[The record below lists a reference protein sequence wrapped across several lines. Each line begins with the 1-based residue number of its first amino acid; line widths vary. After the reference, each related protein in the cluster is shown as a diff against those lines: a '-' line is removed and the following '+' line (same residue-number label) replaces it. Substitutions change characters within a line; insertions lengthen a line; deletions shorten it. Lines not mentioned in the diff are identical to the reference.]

1 MAAQACRG
9 AALTRE
15 RLSGW
20 LPADGRGGYRGG
32 RVLVIGAGLAGL
44 GAARALAQHGIA
56 ATVLEARDRV
66 GGRCYTPNGIDY
78 GAHWIHG
85 TEGNPVTNLA
95 RELGVPTLFV
105 GGDSAYSGG
114 WDQLVL
120 YGPGGKRLS
129 AADKL
134 RSILIADEVRD
145 ELDAE
150 RRRRLGD
157 GALPRDCS
165 IHEAVSAIVARRD
178 LAEVDRRS
186 VEWHIALSARDD
198 CAADEKSLSFLWW
211 DDGYEVYGYGD
222 SVLAGGFVRVVEGLA
237 TGLDI
242 RLNAPVTRIEWAPD
256 RPVLVHT
263 AGAGEVHQAEAVIV
277 TLPLGVLQAGDVAF
291 APPLPEP
298 KRAAIGRLGMGD
310 LTKVVLHFSEPF
322 WPPDQYVFGYLCQPV
337 GGNPTMAISLW
348 KTQRLPALA
357 LITGGSL
364 ARQLERCSEAEARAW
379 GMRVLGDMFGAGI
392 PQPLAMERTEWNADP
407 YARGSYSYIAVG
419 GTPADIETLAE
430 PVGGRLFFA
439 GEAAQRHHWAGAHGA
454 YTSGLREA
462 ARLLGDP
469 SILPHRHFT
478 ENRRWRDMMLRA
490 TRLFNVLSATVSP
503 EEAMARAR
511 VLREGDVFSV
521 VPPNELKIL
530 ATMFTS
536 REFGDGEVVFREGDP
551 ATEVFAIVSGQ
562 MEVRLSDGWVVA
574 QLGPGQVV
582 GEYGMFGPGRRTATV
597 VSNGPSQALALDYQ
611 RFHRFLLAFPES
623 SLALFRLTV
632 ERLIAQRGERRPK
645 RTSV

>member
-1 MAAQACRG
+1 M
-9 AALTRE
+9 TRE

-44 GAARALAQHGIA
+44 GAARALAQRGIA
-56 ATVLEARDRV
+56 VTVLEARDRV
-66 GGRCYTPNGIDY
+66 GGRCYTANGIDY

-85 TEGNPVTNLA
+85 TEGNPITNVA
-95 RELGVPTLFV
+95 RELGLATLFV

-114 WDQLVL
+114 WDHLVL
-120 YGPGGKRLS
+120 HGPGGKTLT

-150 RRRRLGD
+150 RRRRLAD
-157 GALPRDCS
+157 GAGGSDSS
-165 IHEAVSAIVARRD
+165 IHDVVNAVVARRN

-186 VEWHIALSARDD
+186 VEWHVALSARDD
-198 CAADEKSLSFLWW
+198 CAADEQSLSFLWW

-222 SVLAGGFVRVVEGLA
+222 SVLTEGFGTLTNRLA
-237 TGLDI
+237 RGLDV
-242 RLNAPVTRIEWAPD
+242 RLKAPVTRIEWDTA
-256 RPVLVHT
+256 RPVRVH
-263 AGAGEVHQAEAVIV
+263 AGGEVHEAEAVIV
-277 TLPLGVLQAGDVAF
+277 TLPLGVLKAEGVQF
-291 APPLPEP
+291 TPSLPDA
-298 KRAAIGRLGMGD
+298 KRAAIGRLGMGA
-310 LTKVVLHFSEPF
+310 LAKVILHFAEPF
-322 WPPDQYVFGYLCQPV
+322 WPRDQYVFGYLCQPI
-337 GGNPTMAISLW
+337 GGNPTMAINLW
-348 KTQRLPALA
+348 KTQHVPALT

-364 ARQLERCSEAEARAW
+364 ARQLERASASEAKAW
-379 GMRVLGDMFGAGI
+379 GMRVLTDMFGGQI
-392 PQPLAMERTEWNADP
+392 PQPTAVERTEWEDDP

-419 GTPADIETLAE
+419 GTPADIEALAE

-439 GEAAQRHHWAGAHGA
+439 GEATYRHHWAGAHGA
-454 YTSGLREA
+454 YASGLREA
-462 ARLLGDP
+462 ARLLSDP
-469 SILPHRHFT
+469 SILPRRHFT
-478 ENRRWRDMMLRA
+478 ENRRWRDMMMRA

-503 EEAMARAR
+503 EEAQARAR
-511 VLREGDVFSV
+511 ILRDGDVFSV

-551 ATEVFAIVSGQ
+551 ATEVYAIVAGQ

-597 VSNGPSQALALDYQ
+597 VSNGSSKALALDYQ

-623 SLALFRLTV
+623 AMALFRLTV
-632 ERLIAQRGERRPK
+632 ERLIAQRGERRGGPK
-645 RTSV
+645 RPSV